1 MRSWRRR
8 RCAIPP
14 RRSSANRSKRPVVA
28 FEDLLAVATNL
39 GWTWHARTRALFAD
53 LDPSAGPSA
62 LEWPRRLL
70 LGLGA
75 AAVEEK
81 LAADPALAA
90 RAAAIVELAVRREA
104 DRSRTWF
111 PKTHRKDRGFQA
123 ALFSAEFALTDS
135 LPIYAGGLGTVS
147 GEFLK
152 SASSLGVPLVGV
164 GLLYRETSHQW
175 LDDSGWQ
182 QESWEVLDF
191 DQLPIE
197 PAIDPAGRSVRV
209 TIEMPGREVVAQ
221 VWTVLVG
228 RTRLFLLDTDVPQNQ
243 RSDREITA
251 RLYGGDQETRIQQ
264 ELVLG
269 IGGVRA
275 LAALGH
281 DPDTAHLNE
290 GHSAFA
296 ALERIRLVMARERLT
311 FAEARLVAAPGL
323 LFTTHT
329 PVAAGHDY
337 FPAELASRYLAA
349 YAVLLEID
357 LETLCSLGRY
367 RPEDPHD
374 SFCPTVLA
382 LRLAGAA
389 NGVSRLHGKVTR
401 QQWGGLWPRLPL
413 DEVPI
418 GHVTDGVH
426 FKSWISD
433 EIEDLLDRELGLG
446 WRTTPGSPD
455 SWMPLIKAG
464 DEELWQAK
472 CQART
477 RLIEFTRTRRNEQLA
492 RRGADGMRLAAAES
506 LLDPDA
512 LTIGF
517 VGRFVAYKR
526 PTLFLRDPER
536 LARILGDPERPVQII
551 FGGKAHPRDESGK
564 GLLREVVE
572 FAQNHGLEHR
582 VVFIEDFDLT
592 MDRALAQG
600 VDLWLNTPRRPLE
613 ACGVGGMKAGENGAL
628 NFSTLDGWWDEVW
641 NDADPVAAPIGWC
654 IGTGRP
660 YEDFAQQD
668 ASDAESMYDQ
678 LEHEIVP
685 RFYDRDEAGLPRAW
699 LASIRQSLATLAPTW
714 NVHRMVHEYVDSF
727 YLPGAHRAAWLA
739 AEGDGRA
746 RELAT
751 ALERFR
757 IAWPAVHVAVVDVI
771 VAPGGGM
778 RAEITAEL
786 GVLEPS
792 EVIVQLWVAP
802 TQATAFPLTAHLE
815 SHYGAVAAYSVEVP
829 LGTGTDADLVAR
841 VLPFHPALEHPFV
854 PNLIT
859 WSD

>member
-1 MRSWRRR
+1 V
-8 RCAIPP
+8 AA
-14 RRSSANRSKRPVVA
+14 RRSAPKPSRRQVVE
-28 FEDLLAVATNL
+28 FEDLLGVATNL
-39 GWTWHARTRALFAD
+39 GWTWHARTRALFAA
-53 LDPSAGPSA
+53 LDPSASPSA

-70 LGLGA
+70 LGLGPA
-75 AAVEEK
+75 EVERR
-81 LAADPALAA
+81 LASDPDLAA
-90 RAAAIVELAVRREA
+90 RAAAVIDAAARREQ
-104 DRSRTWF
+104 DRTKTWF
-111 PKTHRKDRGFQA
+111 PRTHRKDRRFEA
-123 ALFSAEFALTDS
+123 ALFSTEFALTDS
-135 LPIYAGGLGTVS
+135 LPIYAGGLGTVA

-175 LDDSGWQ
+175 LDEGGWQ

-197 PAIDPAGRSVRV
+197 LAHDAAGRPVRV
-209 TIEMPGREVVAQ
+209 PVELPGRDLITQ

-228 RTRLFLLDTDVPQNQ
+228 RTRLYLLDTDVAQNR

-281 DPDTAHLNE
+281 DPDIAHLNE

-296 ALERIRLVMARERLT
+296 ALERIRLVMARDRLP

-337 FPAELASRYLAA
+337 FPAELANRYLARFA
-349 YAVLLEID
+349 SLLEID
-357 LETLCSLGRY
+357 LETLGSLGRY
-367 RPEDPHD
+367 RPEDPTD

-389 NGVSRLHGKVTR
+389 NGVSRLHGRVTR
-401 QQWGGLWPRLPL
+401 DQWGGLWPRLPL
-413 DEVPI
+413 KEVPI

-426 FKSWISD
+426 FKSWISND
-433 EIEDLLDRELGLG
+433 IEELLDLELGLG

-455 SWMPLIKAG
+455 SWMPLIGAE
-464 DEELWQAK
+464 DEHLWKAK
-472 CQART
+472 CRARA

-492 RRGADGMRLAAAES
+492 RRGADEERLATTET
-506 LLDPDA
+506 LLDPEA

-526 PTLFLRDPER
+526 PTLFLRDTDR
-536 LARILGDPERPVQII
+536 LGRILGDAERPVQII

-564 GLLREVVE
+564 RLLREVVE
-572 FAQNHGLEHR
+572 FAHEHGLEHR

-592 MDRALAQG
+592 MDRAMSQG

-613 ACGVGGMKAGENGAL
+613 ACGVGGMKAGENGSL

-641 NDADPVAAPIGWC
+641 NDADPDAAPIGWC
-654 IGTGRP
+654 IGTAKH
-660 YEDFAQQD
+660 YEDFDEQD
-668 ASDAESMYDQ
+668 SSDATSMYDL
-678 LEHEIVP
+678 LEHDIVP
-685 RFYDRDEAGLPRAW
+685 RFYDRDAKGVPRAW

-727 YLPGAHRAAWLA
+727 YLPGAHRATWLA
-739 AEGDGRA
+739 SEKAERA
-746 RELAT
+746 RELAS
-751 ALERFR
+751 ALARFYEN
-757 IAWPAVHVAVVDVI
+757 WPSVHVAVEDVI
-771 VAPGGGM
+771 VAPGGAM
-778 RAEITAEL
+778 RAEIAAEL
-786 GVLEPS
+786 GDLEPS
-792 EVIVQLWVAP
+792 EVTVQLWVAP
-802 TQATAFPLTAHLE
+802 SRGEAFPLAAQFEARRNGLARYNVQVPRET
-815 SHYGAVAAYSVEVP
+815 GA
-829 LGTGTDADLVAR
+829 DAELVAR
-841 VLPFHPALEHPFV
+841 VLPFHPALAHPFV

-859 WSD
+859 WSA

>member
-1 MRSWRRR
+1 MRSSSRSTWRRSAR
-8 RCAIPP
+8 SVATGPRTRTTPFA
-14 RRSSANRSKRPVVA
+14 RRSWLSA
-28 FEDLLAVATNL
+28 
-39 GWTWHARTRALFAD
+39 
-53 LDPSAGPSA
+53 
-62 LEWPRRLL
+62 WP
-70 LGLGA
+70 
-75 AAVEEK
+75 
-81 LAADPALAA
+81 
-90 RAAAIVELAVRREA
+90 
-104 DRSRTWF
+104 
-111 PKTHRKDRGFQA
+111 
-123 ALFSAEFALTDS
+123 
-135 LPIYAGGLGTVS
+135 
-147 GEFLK
+147 
-152 SASSLGVPLVGV
+152 
-164 GLLYRETSHQW
+164 
-175 LDDSGWQ
+175 
-182 QESWEVLDF
+182 
-191 DQLPIE
+191 
-197 PAIDPAGRSVRV
+197 
-209 TIEMPGREVVAQ
+209 
-221 VWTVLVG
+221 
-228 RTRLFLLDTDVPQNQ
+228 
-243 RSDREITA
+243 
-251 RLYGGDQETRIQQ
+251 
-264 ELVLG
+264 
-269 IGGVRA
+269 
-275 LAALGH
+275 GH
-281 DPDTAHLNE
+281 
-290 GHSAFA
+290 
-296 ALERIRLVMARERLT
+296 
-311 FAEARLVAAPGL
+311 
-323 LFTTHT
+323 
-329 PVAAGHDY
+329 
-337 FPAELASRYLAA
+337 
-349 YAVLLEID
+349 
-357 LETLCSLGRY
+357 
-367 RPEDPHD
+367 
-374 SFCPTVLA
+374 
-382 LRLAGAA
+382 A

-455 SWMPLIKAG
+455 SWMPLIGAG
-464 DEELWQAK
+464 DEGLWQAK

-564 GLLREVVE
+564 GLLREVIE

-613 ACGVGGMKAGENGAL
+613 ACGMGGMKAGENGAL

-660 YEDFAQQD
+660 YEDFAPAGRERRRID
-668 ASDAESMYDQ
+668 VRPVGARNRAP
-678 LEHEIVP
+678 LLRPGRGGFAP
-685 RFYDRDEAGLPRAW
+685 RMAGLDSPVAWPPSPRRGM
-699 LASIRQSLATLAPTW
+699 S
-714 NVHRMVHEYVDSF
+714 HRMVHDYVESF

-802 TQATAFPLTAHLE
+802 TQATALPAQPHTSSRTTGPSPPTA
-815 SHYGAVAAYSVEVP
+815 
-829 LGTGTDADLVAR
+829 
-841 VLPFHPALEHPFV
+841 
-854 PNLIT
+854 
-859 WSD
+859 